1 MRPGGRDAPS
11 GMELAGLGVLVAAA
25 VVVPLIVGMAL
36 DGALR
41 TGPGFLF
48 GGLAVGI
55 VAAGVTVYTRFKRYL

>member
-1 MRPGGRDAPS
+1 
-11 GMELAGLGVLVAAA
+11 LGVLVAAA
-25 VVVPLIVGMAL
+25 VIVPLVAGMAL